1 MSVNNRPSSNSS
13 NEFRNMQNKKTMKT
27 RDVVFGARF
36 VPVSPKKPN
45 PSTKKPTMAYDFT

>member
-1 MSVNNRPSSNSS
+1 
-13 NEFRNMQNKKTMKT
+13 MQNKKTMKT